1 MNKQELRH
9 TEPATRRAPRRVLR
23 FGRRD
28 RTRGQAMV
36 EFALVLPIFVL
47 LLCGM
52 LDFGFALFNRMTVIN
67 AAREGARAVVTVDTT
82 SDAAL
87 ADVPNAA
94 AGAVASAAGSLAV
107 TTSVSC
113 VAIET
118 SGACRFVPSDRSR
131 RARPPGWQNRTTYE
145 SSPWRPMRRAPS
157 CRR

>member
-1 MNKQELRH
+1 
-9 TEPATRRAPRRVLR
+9 
-23 FGRRD
+23 
-28 RTRGQAMV
+28 MV

-52 LDFGFALFNRMTVIN
+52 LDFGFALFSRMTVIN

-113 VAIET
+113 VSIET
-118 SGACRFVPSDRSR
+118 SGACRFVASD
-131 RARPPGWQNRTTYE
+131 PGTNAQVGDAVKVNVAYTYHTFFPFFFGAQFDLG
-145 SSPWRPMRRAPS
+145 SSVQMVIE
-157 CRR
+157 